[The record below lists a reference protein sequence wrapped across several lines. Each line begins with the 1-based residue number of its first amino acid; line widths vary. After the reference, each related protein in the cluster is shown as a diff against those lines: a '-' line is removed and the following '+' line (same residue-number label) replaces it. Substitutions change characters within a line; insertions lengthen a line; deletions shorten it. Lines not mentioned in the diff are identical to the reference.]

1 LILPRFR
8 EPTAGDKYDS
18 RGTEDDD
25 DSAFVKLIETKFVTD
40 DEIVVK
46 QSTFSLEVKKWAHE
60 EQLND
65 FVNQWFL
72 LF

>member
-25 DSAFVKLIETKFVTD
+25 SAFDKLIETKFVTD

-46 QSTFSLEVKKWAHE
+46 QSTFSLGVKKWAHE

-65 FVNQWFL
+65 LVNQWFL